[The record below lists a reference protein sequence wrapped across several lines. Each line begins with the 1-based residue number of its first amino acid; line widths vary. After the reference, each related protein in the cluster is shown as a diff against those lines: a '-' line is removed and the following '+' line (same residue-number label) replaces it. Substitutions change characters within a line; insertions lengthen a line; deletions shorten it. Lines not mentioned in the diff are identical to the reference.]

1 MNFNH
6 RIDERQKLR
15 SVPLS
20 AGGARPPAVQHGAA
34 EAAGPPSLRGG
45 SVPQAPPRVITARAA
60 RAAHTRLHQEPQH
73 HPVVGDAAG
82 GRAGNAGG
90 VRCCDGGR
98 QTEAYLSRTASS
110 ASGGFY
116 AYLYYERGTV
126 YFLEKGIPELFSFD
140 PEYSTGGTVP
150 VP

>member
-1 MNFNH
+1 M
-6 RIDERQKLR
+6 DERQKLR

-34 EAAGPPSLRGG
+34 AAAGPPSLRGG
-45 SVPQAPPRVITARAA
+45 PVPQAPPRVITARAA

-90 VRCCDGGR
+90 VRCSDGGR
-98 QTEAYLSRTASS
+98 QTEAHLSRTASS
-110 ASGGFY
+110 ASGGF
-116 AYLYYERGTV
+116 LCVGFFRNWCLV
-126 YFLEKGIPELFSFD
+126 VPELSSFD
-140 PEYSTGGTVP
+140 PEYGTGTVG
-150 VP
+150 VYK